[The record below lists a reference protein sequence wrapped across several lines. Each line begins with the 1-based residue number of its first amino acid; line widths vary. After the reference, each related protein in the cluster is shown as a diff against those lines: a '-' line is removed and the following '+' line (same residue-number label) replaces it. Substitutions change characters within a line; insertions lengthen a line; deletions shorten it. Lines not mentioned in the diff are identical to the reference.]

1 MIERVRQRFPEEDVD
16 KLEEMLSVI
25 SNELMPE
32 LDMLKKKDEKAD

>member
-32 LDMLKKKDEKAD
+32 LDMLKKKDEKAE